1 MHARYKY
8 TFLIAEWPTAC
19 QQKNVVRAALG
30 TARRAEKGGISAR
43 VGLESSREA
52 AFMPD
57 TRLDA
62 HSTSSPAATSLRI
75 IAAAI
80 VCTSIYYA
88 SSIVI
93 TLICSM
99 GIAFVLDPGV
109 KLLERFR
116 LPRWL
121 SALLMVLLTLSILYL
136 AVYLVYD
143 RIVAFMDDLPKFAA
157 RLKQIVAHIQIT
169 TRNFQQSTSSIL
181 PASGDSTMPTVR
193 LQQESPWMQ
202 FALRGIGSLYALT
215 VTVMFIPFLV
225 FFMLTSKDRI
235 WTATLNLFSLERRQQ
250 AENVLQGISKMVRE
264 YVLGNLLVALVSAG
278 LITPV
283 FGVIEL
289 RYALLMGPLAAFLSM
304 IPYIGVALGMLPPM
318 LIALVQ
324 YDHMEPFLTI
334 ALTVVIVH
342 FLAVNVLTPKLVGHR
357 LKLNALTVTIAMMFW
372 GWLWGG
378 IGLVLAVP
386 LTAALKAVCD
396 NVRTL
401 KPYGEW
407 MGEG

>member
-1 MHARYKY
+1 
-8 TFLIAEWPTAC
+8 
-19 QQKNVVRAALG
+19 
-30 TARRAEKGGISAR
+30 
-43 VGLESSREA
+43 
-52 AFMPD
+52 MPD
-57 TRLDA
+57 TKIDA
-62 HSTSSPAATSLRI
+62 YSTSGTAATSLRI

-80 VCTSIYYA
+80 VCTCIYYA

-93 TLICSM
+93 TLICSI

-121 SALLMVLLTLSILYL
+121 SSLLMVLLTLAIFYL

-143 RIVAFMDDLPKFAA
+143 RIVAFMDDLPRFAA
-157 RLKQIVAHIQIT
+157 RIKQIVAHIQVT
-169 TRNFQQSTSSIL
+169 TRNLQQSTSSIL
-181 PASGDSTMPTVR
+181 PAAGDSTMPTVR

-235 WTATLNLFSLERRQQ
+235 WTATLNLFTLERRQQ
-250 AENVLQGISKMVRE
+250 AETVLQGISKMVRE
-264 YVLGNLLVALVSAG
+264 YVLGNLLVALVSAA

-334 ALTVVIVH
+334 ALTIVIVH

-357 LKLNALTVTIAMMFW
+357 LKLNALTVTIGMMFW

-401 KPYGEW
+401 KAYGDW